1 MVARRQLDR
10 LGIDADRVRCQ
21 VSAGRWAE
29 RTPRVIST
37 VTGELTFEQRCW
49 LAVLHA
55 GPRSMLGNLTA
66 AAHHDL
72 KNWDRPQICVMVD
85 DELSFDP
92 VPGVDFFRS
101 RRPFEVLVSRRPG
114 IPRCRLEPA
123 VLLWAAYEAPNRAAH
138 GVIAATVQ
146 QRLTTPGRLIAW
158 VDLLHPLRRAKPF
171 KRTLSFVDAGAHSG
185 AELEVGRMCRRFRH
199 AAADTPE
206 PAPGSVGTSSMDR
219 CRVGPR
225 RWPHDRARGRRRLPH
240 GCSGGR
246 GRRTAFPPAH
256 DTHPDGHPLHGLR
269 ADPRADRG
277 RHRSDGSRHPWSLPP
292 VVCLSTPHSASS
304 GTRPNSAGQ
313 NLRSTHTVRWSE
325 DGNGNSPVRRD
336 SGSEGT
342 GQKMP
347 EPVTFSR
354 LDGST

>member
-1 MVARRQLDR
+1 MDDARGCGSDPGTLGRVDELATLVADQAGMVARRQLNEHGVDWS
-10 LGIDADRVRCQ
+10 RVRNEI
-21 VSAGRWAE
+21 AARRWVE

-55 GPRSMLGNLTA
+55 GPRAMLGNLTA

-72 KNWDRPQICVMVD
+72 ENWGRPKVCVMVD

-101 RRPFEVLVSRRPG
+101 RRPFEVLISPRPG

-146 QRLTTPGRLIAW
+146 QRLTTPGRLIEW

-185 AELEVGRMCRRFRH
+185 AELEVGRMCRRFGMPQPTRQKRRTDRWGRPRWTDAEWELADGH
-199 AAADTPE
+199 VIVLEVEGGFHTEVLEAAADARRSRRLATRTRTVVRCTAYE
-206 PAPGSVGTSSMDR
+206 LIHEMTEVAIDLIDLGIPGRLPPG
-219 CRVGPR
+219 RV
-225 RWPHDRARGRRRLPH
+225 PHDA
-240 GCSGGR
+240 
-246 GRRTAFPPAH
+246 A
-256 DTHPDGHPLHGLR
+256 
-269 ADPRADRG
+269 
-277 RHRSDGSRHPWSLPP
+277 
-292 VVCLSTPHSASS
+292 
-304 GTRPNSAGQ
+304 
-313 NLRSTHTVRWSE
+313 
-325 DGNGNSPVRRD
+325 
-336 SGSEGT
+336 
-342 GQKMP
+342 
-347 EPVTFSR
+347 
-354 LDGST
+354 